1 LTLLKQLLKE
11 CVSDMQTTNQII
23 LKNKKI
29 RFADYLVQCENAQM
43 DALEHLDNIGSNWQV
58 NRELR
63 IRVGNDSKFQDY
75 VGDLINF
82 TIGAPDVS
90 QFLKLKNSFNGLDM
104 FSENIDPTCYHME
117 VHPLTS
123 GKQSNKIQEKILEN
137 QKKCTKVFEK
147 INEYVKGQAACA
159 QITMV
164 ATRLHPLN
172 NMALVCGLIPK
183 EEKDFVHLL
192 NIYNL
197 CEEIL
202 NSYLAPQFHVIL
214 SYFQP
219 RIFQAGE
226 VQELYKMIK
235 HSKVDFEITFDINK
249 LSYQYFTNLNCYKTV
264 IRL

>member
-1 LTLLKQLLKE
+1 MTTTFMQLLIRQKEELSVILELIVSFAAAALLKMLTNPTNLCPKRIFLKELTLLKQLLKE

-172 NMALVCGLIPK
+172 NMAL
-183 EEKDFVHLL
+183 
-192 NIYNL
+192 
-197 CEEIL
+197 
-202 NSYLAPQFHVIL
+202 
-214 SYFQP
+214 
-219 RIFQAGE
+219 
-226 VQELYKMIK
+226 
-235 HSKVDFEITFDINK
+235 
-249 LSYQYFTNLNCYKTV
+249 
-264 IRL
+264 